1 MTQTIAKS
9 QIPAA
14 LQGAIHTQLFID
26 GKFVDAESGE
36 TMATLNPHDNSE
48 IAQIAM
54 AGHADVDKAIHAAQ
68 RAYPKW
74 SRMSAMDRGRILL
87 KLADLIEANAEQ
99 LAMLESLDTGHPIRD
114 SRILDVPRTA
124 VTYRYFGGMADKFQ
138 GDVVPVEAGFLNYVS
153 REPLGVVGQVVPW
166 NFPLMFTSWKMAPAL
181 AAGNCVVLKPAEI
194 TPLSSLRIAE
204 LMAEAGMP
212 DGVVNILPGLGQVAG
227 QYIAE
232 HPEIA
237 KIAFTGSTAT
247 GRRIV
252 QASAGNLK
260 KVQLELGGKGA
271 NIVFEDAFLPAAING
286 AAWAIFHNQGQ
297 ACIAGARL
305 VLHES
310 IAEEFLEKFTAL
322 AKSIRLGNPLDP
334 NTEMGPLTS
343 QMHRDRVLSYV
354 DIARQEGGEV
364 LSGGKAPGGDLS
376 AGCYVEPTIV
386 RAKSTHDRIAQ
397 EEVFG
402 PFVTVLTFK
411 TDEEALAIANST
423 EYGLGAGLWTRNL
436 QRAHLMARE
445 IKSGMVWINCY
456 KRVNP
461 GSPFGGVGQSGYG
474 REMGFDVMREYTQA
488 KSVWVNIDAQI
499 VPHYPRP
506 AK

>member
-1 MTQTIAKS
+1 MTQKIAKS

-26 GKFVDAESGE
+26 EKFVDAESGE

-48 IAQIAM
+48 IAQIAL
-54 AGHADVDKAIHAAQ
+54 AGKADIDKAIRAAQ
-68 RAYPKW
+68 KAYPKW
-74 SRMSAMDRGRILL
+74 SRLAAMDRGRILL

-138 GDVVPVEAGFLNYVS
+138 GDVVPVEAGFLNYVT

-322 AKSIRLGNPLDP
+322 AKS
-334 NTEMGPLTS
+334 LTS
-343 QMHRDRVLSYV
+343 L
-354 DIARQEGGEV
+354 I
-364 LSGGKAPGGDLS
+364 
-376 AGCYVEPTIV
+376 
-386 RAKSTHDRIAQ
+386 
-397 EEVFG
+397 
-402 PFVTVLTFK
+402 
-411 TDEEALAIANST
+411 
-423 EYGLGAGLWTRNL
+423 
-436 QRAHLMARE
+436 
-445 IKSGMVWINCY
+445 
-456 KRVNP
+456 
-461 GSPFGGVGQSGYG
+461 
-474 REMGFDVMREYTQA
+474 
-488 KSVWVNIDAQI
+488 
-499 VPHYPRP
+499 
-506 AK
+506 